1 MGGIQ
6 HSTLLL
12 AEYLILKERY
22 EIELLLP
29 NSGPLSRILSNKSIP
44 IKVYN
49 SIKYKST
56 AISFLNDQ
64 FRIPNPFSWCWN
76 LVAIGLNILRIREN
90 INPNTDLVVS
100 KGLLNHFTS
109 VIASKLLKIP
119 VLIHLQ
125 DLITGRYFGIM
136 PFIFKYFAKIG
147 PDYIVCDGNLIQH
160 SLGKNIKNKSSVI
173 LNGINTDH
181 FNQNKKL
188 RLDIRTEFNLPDEA
202 YVIGHIARITPWK
215 GQSQLIKAFYQY
227 SKTNQNTY
235 LILIGSPLFDNDK
248 YFKSVKKMVQDLS
261 LSGKVIMPGYRND
274 LQALFSAMDLFLYP
288 SLNKDT
294 SPLALLSGLSAG
306 LPVGVSNIES
316 LKEIINICPGVDV
329 FNPTHLN
336 EIVNIME
343 KYEDP
348 DSRNRNRKL
357 NKASG
362 RKHFGISIHGKKME
376 HIIQHVYRSN
386 L

>member
-76 LVAIGLNILRIREN
+76 FVAIGLNIIRIREN

-125 DLITGRYFGIM
+125 DLITGRY
-136 PFIFKYFAKIG
+136 
-147 PDYIVCDGNLIQH
+147 
-160 SLGKNIKNKSSVI
+160 
-173 LNGINTDH
+173 
-181 FNQNKKL
+181 
-188 RLDIRTEFNLPDEA
+188 
-202 YVIGHIARITPWK
+202 
-215 GQSQLIKAFYQY
+215 
-227 SKTNQNTY
+227 
-235 LILIGSPLFDNDK
+235 
-248 YFKSVKKMVQDLS
+248 
-261 LSGKVIMPGYRND
+261 
-274 LQALFSAMDLFLYP
+274 
-288 SLNKDT
+288 
-294 SPLALLSGLSAG
+294 
-306 LPVGVSNIES
+306 

-348 DSRNRNRKL
+348 DSRNRHGKL

-362 RKHFGISIHGKKME
+362 RKHFDISIHGKKME
-376 HIIQHVYRSN
+376 QIIQNVYRSS